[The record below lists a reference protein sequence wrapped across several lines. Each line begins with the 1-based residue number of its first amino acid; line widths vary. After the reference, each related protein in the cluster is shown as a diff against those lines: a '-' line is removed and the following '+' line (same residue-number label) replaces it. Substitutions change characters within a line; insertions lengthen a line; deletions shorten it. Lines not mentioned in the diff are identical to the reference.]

1 MGMNVWGAASSK
13 EPETIE
19 YFDVAANV
27 DMEGEYLY
35 TCSSTNITTDAAKTK
50 GWIGWYSTQSSYK
63 DYDKAGSAT
72 CMGSQT
78 KIPNLK
84 YDKITFYVKNC
95 SSFQIQA
102 WANGSDRTVD
112 YEYTP
117 VGGSETSGSFKNVSS
132 STCDNSGDIALDKTK
147 SYKIVVY
154 NSKSEE
160 IAPTYMLFKYS
171 SGGDECSDPVTV
183 HFDAGDGFGIMD
195 DDEACQ
201 DLEYTI
207 PACTFTAPAGK
218 EFDAWTS
225 SGVTITDGKF
235 TPATTADVTLIAT
248 WKDIPQVNFSLAVT
262 NGYTETVNSKATHD
276 ITASEATISGGTASL
291 YNGKSSAVAMM
302 TATQIN
308 LGGSSGSYLKIT
320 FADGAKLVPGC
331 VIKVDT
337 ENTFKLTA
345 TNSTSGALNTDATG
359 AYTVTSTDILKGSN
373 TLYVWKNGGSTF
385 TTIKV
390 SVPVYKSVSFVAGD
404 AEATGSM
411 DAVDV
416 EVGEEYAIPTC
427 TFEVA
432 GKDFNGWTTSDVV
445 IADGKFTMP
454 NNNVTLTASWV
465 AAATKYHVIYTA
477 GTTDPITGDLPTQ
490 TDLAAGAT
498 FTLAALNLIT
508 REGYTQSHWYDG
520 ANYYFGG
527 AEYTMPD
534 HDVELSAYWKQTVN
548 VTLDK
553 NGATADGSAV
563 AVVGSG
569 ELLNKNVVAH
579 ATAPAG
585 WTLLGYYT
593 AAEGGELVITADGK
607 LAQAAVDGWLSYT
620 TKSNWTRT
628 EAGTLYA
635 HWTVNYAQ
643 DIDFEA
649 AAVGSEPVADV
660 LSAKGYSY
668 TGGATTWDNNTGTNN
683 GSYCGLKMKEANST
697 VEFLAPAGKMLVLK
711 VGILVNSKSDMYQDG
726 VKVAENMAGG
736 SKTTGDN
743 FKLYYFYSDAE
754 AQYMFKTTTAD
765 AQIIKAISFVDPYT
779 VTFTVPAGAEEVA
792 PMTFKAVALTLPA
805 AVKGTDEFQG
815 WYDAETA
822 GNKVG
827 DAGDAYTPAGNV
839 TLYAQFSAQST
850 NNEIASFT
858 YGEETVVATE
868 GKREYAIELPYKS
881 TIPASITVTKAEEH
895 ATVSE
900 IAKDGGVF
908 TFSVTAESGEVA
920 NYTVTFTVAKKDG
933 ICLTKTETTGSKNQT
948 ITGVYGDTE
957 AANMV
962 NIASDKKLGGSGQWI
977 GVALVEGQ
985 TFAEGDI
992 INVHTTTA
1000 AGQGT
1005 ITIYSNT
1012 GKTATK
1018 IADLTSGF
1026 GVQGDNKFTLPAGV
1040 EAYSKLYVARTDAN
1054 KWNGYVD
1061 FVAVTRVMNP
1071 ILSALTVA
1079 GVDAVINQEAK
1090 TITVKLPNGTVA
1102 ADAVLV
1108 PTIVANGGEPTA
1120 ALAEA
1125 LSYNTPV
1132 NYVVTDKDGDQ
1143 TTYVL
1148 TATEAAA
1155 PAATPVITVQPA
1167 SHDYLDT
1174 EVIAALTVVA
1184 STTDAGTLS
1193 YQWYKGEEVIAG
1205 ATAATYTPTEAGSY
1219 KVVVTN
1225 TLGEETATATSE
1237 VAVITVR
1244 HIYTFNDWTSGATF
1258 TKAGEWTIY
1267 PYNKDNKWLIEDVKF
1282 VANQTISYADESVK
1296 ANIFNDQYFV
1306 MKFENEVKNIVIANY
1321 YSGSDRYING
1331 IYSVVLGNAAESQK
1345 GTATEI
1351 TTNYEITYT
1360 GRNTNPARVSTT
1372 TINGHFEAG
1381 VYYAFKMSGGGN
1393 AIFDI
1398 FTTAATKVSEF
1409 AGLTA
1414 GKIGD
1419 ADMTEAQLATL
1430 NNDDHTLTLV
1440 GAVSVAPAVKFT
1452 YKETETYDDDY
1463 VKTLASEEDVE
1474 AVSNRVGDNYE
1485 ISKEIEGIT
1494 YKVVVPVDVT
1504 PALALDVTEGTAAIA
1519 GKTGR
1524 SKEFTVTLTGANLA
1538 NGEYSVT
1545 VPAVDGLT
1553 VTPAA
1558 FTVAAGEVNETFTI
1572 TYAIDADVA
1581 EAIANIDFTVGTTT
1595 ATFALTYSSVAWTEQ
1610 AELEDVTE
1618 SITWNFADIVVS
1630 EAVSLNSEEYTI
1642 YANAGIA
1649 SIPTFDA
1656 AKIAGKGQWATRP
1669 SSDNFFQGDG
1679 LKFHTTVPGFVKITY
1694 RGTGNQKDINLFVN
1708 GEAHG
1713 HVMGAFTAS
1722 DYIYVPAG
1730 DVEITFSGD
1739 SYGRVNK
1746 LEFKL
1751 GHSRTGY
1758 QIDGLG
1764 TICLPFGVNKE
1775 DIHGA
1780 VFYEV
1785 NYANCSFTY
1794 FDEVDGDLIAG
1805 KAYIFKATA
1814 ADVALFANS
1823 ETVTEPLSGE
1833 DAKGFIG
1840 TFVDMPAGSLIGKYV
1855 IALDYKLHICGAGA
1869 YLAANRAYID
1879 MDAVPTTPTLSTTNS
1894 EGAPRRRLAFGGG
1907 NHIATDINA
1916 LDQNAE
1922 VQKVLMDGVLYII
1935 RAGKTYTPAGQL
1947 VK

>member
-1 MGMNVWGAASSK
+1 MGLFARFFALFFCLMMGMNVWGGVSYYTPAESSEYFYFVASESALTNHAAIANASSTY
-13 EPETIE
+13 TI
-19 YFDVAANV
+19 NTSSR
-27 DMEGEYLY
+27 
-35 TCSSTNITTDAAKTK
+35 TCSNPANLTQTESKSLSLNLKEGNPAKTAVINIAGCSAVTICHTSNSGRK
-50 GWIGWYSTQSSYK
+50 IKAVLTPSSGEASTQY
-63 DYDKAGSAT
+63 GS
-72 CMGSQT
+72 
-78 KIPNLK
+78 
-84 YDKITFYVKNC
+84 
-95 SSFQIQA
+95 
-102 WANGSDRTVD
+102 
-112 YEYTP
+112 
-117 VGGSETSGSFKNVSS
+117 VSS
-132 STCDNSGDIALDKTK
+132 TKTTFDLDGTK
-147 SYKIVVY
+147 SYSILFTAVDNAATPAGADLYATAIVLTKAVGDDPEPDCTPLAV
-154 NSKSEE
+154 KF
-160 IAPTYMLFKYS
+160 AA
-171 SGGDECSDPVTV
+171 GGGTGSMTAGECCPGKT
-183 HFDAGDGFGIMD
+183 
-195 DDEACQ
+195 
-201 DLEYTI
+201 YTI
-207 PACTFTAPAGK
+207 PACGFTAPAGK

-225 SGVTITDGKF
+225 TDVTITDGKF
-235 TPATTADVTLIAT
+235 TMPANAVTVTATWKKAPIILVGTTISASVEPLEDVVYGIDQTYTGGVYNVSGGMTGSSGKRYIKFTVPDGCTADVTVAGYGSAGRYITLCTEAVFDGGSFAEDNSIIRLNVNGASSSAPVSAST
-248 WKDIPQVNFSLAVT
+248 TTPIEAGTYYVGSAASGLNISTVSVMVNGTPVIIPSHSVT
-262 NGYTETVNSKATHD
+262 YAKG
-276 ITASEATISGGTASL
+276 EATCEITMPTQVDVKENKTFTVADAIACDGLDFLGWNDGTAD
-291 YNGKSSAVAMM
+291 YAAGATYTMG
-302 TATQIN
+302 TA
-308 LGGSSGSYLKIT
+308 
-320 FADGAKLVPGC
+320 DV
-331 VIKVDT
+331 V
-337 ENTFKLTA
+337 LTA
-345 TNSTSGALNTDATG
+345 Q
-359 AYTVTSTDILKGSN
+359 
-373 TLYVWKNGGSTF
+373 WQ
-385 TTIKV
+385 
-390 SVPVYKSVSFVAGD
+390 
-404 AEATGSM
+404 
-411 DAVDV
+411 
-416 EVGEEYAIPTC
+416 
-427 TFEVA
+427 
-432 GKDFNGWTTSDVV
+432 
-445 IADGKFTMP
+445 
-454 NNNVTLTASWV
+454 
-465 AAATKYHVIYTA
+465 AAATKHTVIYMNGAEEISREDVTEGQKAANVPSPKKELNTFA
-477 GTTDPITGDLPTQ
+477 GWEDAEHNAIDFATKTIDADLTVYAKWTPMGEATSINIEQFVIDNTKSGDIQ
-490 TDLAAGAT
+490 
-498 FTLAALNLIT
+498 AALTAANFDFNLVS
-508 REGYTQSHWYDG
+508 GD
-520 ANYYFGG
+520 
-527 AEYTMPD
+527 
-534 HDVELSAYWKQTVN
+534 ELDDLVADESKN
-548 VTLDK
+548 DK
-553 NGATADGSAV
+553 NCAFRGLKLKHNGSF
-563 AVVGSG
+563 VVG
-569 ELLNKNVVAH
+569 N
-579 ATAPAG
+579 
-585 WTLLGYYT
+585 
-593 AAEGGELVITADGK
+593 I
-607 LAQAAVDGWLSYT
+607 
-620 TKSNWTRT
+620 
-628 EAGTLYA
+628 
-635 HWTVNYAQ
+635 
-643 DIDFEA
+643 
-649 AAVGSEPVADV
+649 
-660 LSAKGYSY
+660 
-668 TGGATTWDNNTGTNN
+668 
-683 GSYCGLKMKEANST
+683 
-697 VEFLAPAGKMLVLK
+697 PAGKLVDVVLGNLGAAKVQINGADAATALVAGVGTTNKTTPDNYRNSHNYYYSETAAVLK
-711 VGILVNSKSDMYQDG
+711 VLSTGTSTTVLKGINFLDPFVVTFAN
-726 VKVAENMAGG
+726 GG
-736 SKTTGDN
+736 D
-743 FKLYYFYSDAE
+743 
-754 AQYMFKTTTAD
+754 
-765 AQIIKAISFVDPYT
+765 VDPISYK
-779 VTFTVPAGAEEVA
+779 AA
-792 PMTFKAVALTLPA
+792 PIVLPA
-805 AVKGTDEFQG
+805 ATGEGEFQG
-815 WYDAETA
+815 WFDAATE
-822 GNKVG
+822 GNKIG
-827 DAGDAYTPAGNV
+827 DEGDAYTPSANI
-839 TLYAQFSAQST
+839 TLFAQFSAQSSDNSLKT
-850 NNEIASFT
+850 LK
-858 YGEETVVATE
+858 YGETSILEADKYTYDIV
-868 GKREYAIELPYKS
+868 LPYKS
-881 TIPASITVTKAEEH
+881 VIPASVTYEANSLVATPAGEQTATVT
-895 ATVSE
+895 
-900 IAKDGGVF
+900 DGTA
-908 TFSVTAESGEVA
+908 TFSITAENGDAAE
-920 NYTVTFTVAKKDG
+920 YTVNFTVAPKDG
-933 ICLTKTETTGSKNQT
+933 VLITKTATTGSKNQT

-1167 SHDYLDT
+1167 SHDY
-1174 EVIAALTVVA
+1174 EEGAVIAALTVEATV
-1184 STTDAGTLS
+1184 SDAGVLS
-1193 YQWYKGEEVIAG
+1193 YQWYKGEEIIAG
-1205 ATAATYTPTEAGSY
+1205 ATAASYTPTEAGSY

-1258 TKAGEWTIY
+1258 TKTGEWTLY
-1267 PYNKDNKWLIEDVKF
+1267 PIDWSTKELTEDVHF
-1282 VANQTISYADESVK
+1282 AADQNINK
-1296 ANIFNDQYFV
+1296 ANDAEVATAFTEQYFV
-1306 MKFENEVKNIVIANY
+1306 LKFEKPMKELVILDYCNN
-1321 YSGSDRYING
+1321 SRYINN
-1331 IYSVVLGNAAESQK
+1331 IYTLDVAAKKTNDVTSKFNKATSQD
-1345 GTATEI
+1345 GTTK
-1351 TTNYEITYT
+1351 
-1360 GRNTNPARVSTT
+1360 VSTT
-1372 TINGHFEAG
+1372 TLTTKDMHFEAG
-1381 VYYAFKMSGGGN
+1381 VYYVFKTSSSSCN

-1398 FTTAATKVSEF
+1398 FTTAATVSDEF
-1409 AGLTA
+1409 EGLVAGSIA
-1414 GKIGD
+1414 GV
-1419 ADMTEAQLATL
+1419 AMTDAQLAEL
-1430 NNDDHTLTLV
+1430 NAEPNHTLTLV
-1440 GAVSVAPAVKFT
+1440 DAVSVAPAVEFS
-1452 YKETETYDDDY
+1452 YKHTVTYDDAIVTD
-1463 VKTLASEEDVE
+1463 LASATET
-1474 AVSNRVGDNYE
+1474 AVSARVGDNYE

-1524 SKEFTVTLTGANLA
+1524 SKEFTVTLTGANLS

-1572 TYAIDADVA
+1572 TYASDADVA

-1595 ATFALTYSSVAWTEQ
+1595 ATFALTYSSVAWVEPT
-1610 AELEDVTE
+1610 ALEDVTE
-1618 SITWNFADIVVS
+1618 SITWDFASIVVTENVALS
-1630 EAVSLNSEEYTI
+1630 ASEYTI
-1642 YANAGIA
+1642 YSALVSSTA
-1649 SIPTFDA
+1649 TFDG

-1694 RGTGNQKDINLFVN
+1694 RGTGSQKDVNLFVN

-1855 IALDYKLHICGAGA
+1855 IALDNKLHICGAGA

-1879 MDAVPTTPTLSTTNS
+1879 MDAVPTTPTLSATNS

-1922 VQKVLMDGVLYII
+1922 AQKVLMDGVLYII